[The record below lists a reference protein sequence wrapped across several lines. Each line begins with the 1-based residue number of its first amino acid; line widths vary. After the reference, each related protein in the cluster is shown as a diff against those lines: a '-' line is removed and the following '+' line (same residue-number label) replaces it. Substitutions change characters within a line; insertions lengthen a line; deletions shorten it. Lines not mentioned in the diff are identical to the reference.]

1 MRMSSEAAP
10 TSKLSRALT
19 AYSAARNDSLVAAR
33 KELRISEVDARALL
47 HVVEN
52 PGVRP
57 TALRDHLGITSAGV
71 TSLVDR
77 LVERGLVRRDSD
89 AEDRRGNHITAIVD
103 LAEEP
108 WSKLTEFDRRFES
121 VVDAQLG
128 SRSDELAALLTRL
141 TQESVA
147 QSA

>member
-1 MRMSSEAAP
+1 MSSEAAP

-19 AYSAARNDSLVAAR
+19 EYSAARNDALVAAR

-47 HVVEN
+47 FVVDN

-108 WSKLTEFDRRFES
+108 WSALTAFDRRFES
-121 VVDAQLG
+121 VVEAQLG

-141 TQESVA
+141 TEESVA

>member
-1 MRMSSEAAP
+1 MRTPSEAAP

-19 AYSAARNDSLVAAR
+19 AYSSARNDALVAAR

-47 HVVEN
+47 FVVDN

-89 AEDRRGNHITAIVD
+89 AADRRGNHITAIVD
-103 LAEEP
+103 LTEEP
-108 WSKLTEFDRRFES
+108 WSALTEFDRQFEK
-121 VVDAQLG
+121 VVDSQLG
-128 SRSDELAALLTRL
+128 TRSDELAALLTRL
-141 TQESVA
+141 TEESVTNVA
-147 QSA
+147 

>member
-10 TSKLSRALT
+10 TSELSRALT
-19 AYSAARNDSLVAAR
+19 AYSAARNDALVAAR

-47 HVVEN
+47 FVVDN

-89 AEDRRGNHITAIVD
+89 AEDRRGNHITAIID
-103 LAEEP
+103 LTEEP
-108 WSKLTEFDRRFES
+108 WSALTAFDRRFES
-121 VVDAQLG
+121 AVHARLG
-128 SRSDELAALLTRL
+128 ARSDELAALLTRL
-141 TQESVA
+141 TEEIA
-147 QSA
+147 GASA

>member
-10 TSKLSRALT
+10 TSELSRALT
-19 AYSAARNDSLVAAR
+19 AYSAARNDALVAAR

-47 HVVEN
+47 FVVDN

-89 AEDRRGNHITAIVD
+89 AEDRRGNHITAIID
-103 LAEEP
+103 LTEEP
-108 WSKLTEFDRRFES
+108 WSALTAFDRRFES
-121 VVDAQLG
+121 AVHARLG
-128 SRSDELAALLTRL
+128 ARSDELAALLTRL
-141 TQESVA
+141 TAEIA
-147 QSA
+147 GASA

>member
-1 MRMSSEAAP
+1 MSSEAAP

-19 AYSAARNDSLVAAR
+19 AYSAARNDALVAAR

-47 HVVEN
+47 FVVDN

-103 LAEEP
+103 LTQEP
-108 WSKLTEFDRRFES
+108 WSALTAFDRRFES

-128 SRSDELAALLTRL
+128 TRSDELAELLARL
-141 TQESVA
+141 TEESVA
-147 QSA
+147 QDA

>member
-1 MRMSSEAAP
+1 MSSEAAP

>member
-1 MRMSSEAAP
+1 MPSEAAS

-19 AYSAARNDSLVAAR
+19 AYSAARNDALVAAR

-47 HVVEN
+47 FVVDN

-57 TALRDHLGITSAGV
+57 SALRDYLGITSAGV

-77 LVERGLVRRDSD
+77 LVERGLARRESD
-89 AEDRRGNHITAIVD
+89 AEDRRGNHITATVD
-103 LAEEP
+103 LTTEP
-108 WSKLTEFDRRFES
+108 WSALTEFDRRFERAVEMS
-121 VVDAQLG
+121 VG
-128 SRSDELAALLTRL
+128 PRSDELAALLTRL
-141 TQESVA
+141 TEESVA